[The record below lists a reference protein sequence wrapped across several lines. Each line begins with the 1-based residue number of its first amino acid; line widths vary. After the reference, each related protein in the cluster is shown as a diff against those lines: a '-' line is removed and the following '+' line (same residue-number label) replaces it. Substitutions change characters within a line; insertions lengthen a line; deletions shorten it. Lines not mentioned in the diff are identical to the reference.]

1 MKTLIVVRHAKSSW
15 AKPGLEDFDRPLN
28 DRGKE
33 DAPKMAKILA
43 EKKLDID
50 ALVSSPAKRAYKTAS
65 IFRKE
70 LDIKKTE
77 LIEAPAL
84 YEASLKTFFRIV
96 ENLKDDWNAVAI
108 FSHNPGITDFINALE
123 THPIYNMPTC
133 SVYAIQIRI
142 DSWKDFEAGKKKF
155 LFFDYPKGI
164 DQAT

>member
-15 AKPGLEDFDRPLN
+15 AQPGLADFDRALN

-33 DAPKMAKILA
+33 NAPKMAKILA

-65 IFRKE
+65 IFRKQ
-70 LDIKKTE
+70 LDLKKTE

-84 YEASLKTFFRIV
+84 YEASVKTFYRVV
-96 ENLKDDWNAVAI
+96 ENLKDDWKTVVI
-108 FSHNPGITDFINALE
+108 FSHNPGITDFIN
-123 THPIYNMPTC
+123 TFDCHPIYNMPTC
-133 SVYAIQIRI
+133 GVYAIQIEI
-142 DSWKDFEAGKKKF
+142 DSWKDFETAKKQF

-164 DQAT
+164 DQTT